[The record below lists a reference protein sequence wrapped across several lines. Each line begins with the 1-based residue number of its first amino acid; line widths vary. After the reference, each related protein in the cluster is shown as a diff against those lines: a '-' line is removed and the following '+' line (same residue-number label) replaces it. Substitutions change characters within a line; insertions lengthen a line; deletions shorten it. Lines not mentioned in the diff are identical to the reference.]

1 MKIKKD
7 LLNVDSKSSPI
18 IISMLDTNENK
29 ITLTENRPYSII
41 GLKHIILLVIT
52 VLYILANI

>member
-29 ITLTENRPYSII
+29 ITL
-41 GLKHIILLVIT
+41 VIT